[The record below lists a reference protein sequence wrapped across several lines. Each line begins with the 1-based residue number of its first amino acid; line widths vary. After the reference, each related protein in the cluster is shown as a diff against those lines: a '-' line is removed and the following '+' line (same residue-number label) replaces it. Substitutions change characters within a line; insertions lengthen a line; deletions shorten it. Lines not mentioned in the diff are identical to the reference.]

1 MIFVMEFQSEK
12 KNIPANIGKNEPFVS
27 ASVSQSKLKKREKRW
42 KNNINIRR
50 VLLAHSQLLEY
61 PYICSGDTKHKN
73 IEKKNALKEHTK
85 REK

>member
-1 MIFVMEFQSEK
+1 M
-12 KNIPANIGKNEPFVS
+12 
-27 ASVSQSKLKKREKRW
+27 

-73 IEKKNALKEHTK
+73 IEKKCFERTHKK
-85 REK
+85 REIERKNNKTNSSHKIYW